1 MAPDPEEALL
11 ARLTAAGE
19 SVVERMHPSMVRA
32 QDRLLAVLAA
42 DESEAF
48 LATLMRLLE
57 ANNRYGR
64 APLRAFSTETI

>member
-1 MAPDPEEALL
+1 
-11 ARLTAAGE
+11 
-19 SVVERMHPSMVRA
+19 MVRA

-42 DESEAF
+42 DEREAF

-64 APLRAFSTETI
+64 APLRAFRTETI